1 MEGIVFGRSPPPL
14 GGKRMSIHAER
25 YAHSE
30 ERLRRD
36 IRQELIGSG
45 ADETTPAFARAV
57 DQFIHVL
64 RKEDRCLQADG

>member
-1 MEGIVFGRSPPPL
+1 
-14 GGKRMSIHAER
+14 MSIHAER